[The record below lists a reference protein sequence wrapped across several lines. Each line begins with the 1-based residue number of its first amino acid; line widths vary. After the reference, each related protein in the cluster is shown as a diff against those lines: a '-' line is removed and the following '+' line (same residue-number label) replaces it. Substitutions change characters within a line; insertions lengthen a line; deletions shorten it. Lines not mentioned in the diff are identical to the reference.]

1 MAQGTRRL
9 YYAGA
14 SMSSPLRILAVD
26 VGTGTQD
33 ILLFESGKTI
43 ENCFKMVMPSP
54 TIIVAERIKRATERG
69 RPLLLTG
76 VTMGGG
82 PCHWAARDHALASFA
97 VAVTAEAGRT
107 FDDDLAM
114 VEQMGFEI
122 IDDAEAARREENP
135 DLLHIELQDFDAQAI
150 VTALRAFDVDTSVD
164 ALAIAVFDHGAAPPG
179 YSDRRFRFDYISQ
192 QMAEWGADPVERAL
206 AAFAS
211 PVASVHPDLTRLLAV
226 RTTISGTDRASLPLL
241 LMDTGPAALLG
252 ALGDPT
258 VRATAQGNS
267 IFVNVGN
274 FHVLAFHIVE
284 DHIRA
289 LFEHHTGLV
298 DGPKLVRLLRS
309 LADGTLTNREIFDDS
324 GHGALNLAEPPPPD
338 DPPTLCMV
346 TGPRRSMLANLR
358 TRWPIYMA
366 VPHGD
371 MMLSGCYGLLRAYA
385 AHFPE
390 SANAILSR
398 LVSTNL

>member
-1 MAQGTRRL
+1 M
-9 YYAGA
+9 
-14 SMSSPLRILAVD
+14 RILCID

-33 ILLFESGKTI
+33 ILLFDSSVEI
-43 ENCFKMVMPSP
+43 ENCVQLVMPSP
-54 TIIVAERIKRATERG
+54 TQIIARQVRAATEARHT
-69 RPLLLTG
+69 LLLAG

-82 PCHWAARDHALASFA
+82 PGAWAVEEHIK
-97 VAVTAEAGRT
+97 AGLPVYATPDAART
-107 FDDDLAM
+107 FDDDLDRVADM
-114 VEQMGFEI
+114 GVHVIDAAHLTDLWGQLGLDRATILQMQDVNLPA
-122 IDDAEAARREENP
+122 IDAS
-135 DLLHIELQDFDAQAI
+135 L
-150 VTALRAFDVDTSVD
+150 VAFNEPTEYD

-192 QMAEWGADPVERAL
+192 QMAEWSADPVERAL

-211 PVASVHPDLTRLLAV
+211 PAASVHPDLTRLLAV
-226 RTTISGTDRASLPLL
+226 RTTISGTDRAALPLL

-258 VRATAQGNS
+258 VRAASQGNS

-309 LADGTLTNREIFDDS
+309 LANGTLTNREIFDDS

-338 DPPTLCMV
+338 DTPTLCMV

-358 TRWPIYMA
+358 APWPVYMA

-390 SANAILSR
+390 SAPTILQR
-398 LVSTNL
+398 LDGTSPTQ

>member
-1 MAQGTRRL
+1 M
-9 YYAGA
+9 
-14 SMSSPLRILAVD
+14 RILCID

-33 ILLFESGKTI
+33 ILLFDSSTEI
-43 ENCFKMVMPSP
+43 ENCVQMVMPSP
-54 TIIVAERIKRATERG
+54 TQIVARQVRAATQAG
-69 RPLLLTG
+69 HTLLLSG

-82 PCHWAARDHALASFA
+82 PSAWAVEEHIKAGLAVYA
-97 VAVTAEAGRT
+97 TPDAART
-107 FDDDLAM
+107 FDDDLDRVA
-114 VEQMGFEI
+114 EMGVQVV
-122 IDDAEAARREENP
+122 DATRLADLWGELGTDRAT
-135 DLLHIELQDFDAQAI
+135 LLHLQDVNLPAIDAS
-150 VTALRAFDVDTSVD
+150 LLAFNEPADYD

-192 QMAEWGADPVERAL
+192 QMAQWGDDPVQRAL

-211 PVASVHPDLTRLLAV
+211 PSASVHPDLTRLLAV
-226 RTTISGTDRASLPLL
+226 RTTISESERATLPLL

-252 ALGDPT
+252 ALGDST
-258 VRATAQGNS
+258 VRAAAQGNAL
-267 IFVNVGN
+267 FVNVGN

-298 DGPKLVRLLRS
+298 DGPKLVRLLTS
-309 LADGTLTNREIFDDS
+309 LANGTLTNAEIFDDS
-324 GHGALNLAEPPPPD
+324 GHGALNIAEPPPAD

-346 TGPRRSMLANLR
+346 TGPRRTMLSGVQAP
-358 TRWPIYMA
+358 WPVYMA

-371 MMLSGCYGLLRAYA
+371 MMLSGCFGLLRAYA

-390 SANAILSR
+390 SATEILSR
-398 LVSTNL
+398 LDPSDPTA

>member
-1 MAQGTRRL
+1 M
-9 YYAGA
+9 
-14 SMSSPLRILAVD
+14 RILCID

-33 ILLFESGKTI
+33 ILLFDSSVEI
-43 ENCFKMVMPSP
+43 ENCVQLVMPSP
-54 TIIVAERIKRATERG
+54 TQIIARQVRAATKAG
-69 RPLLLTG
+69 NTLLLAG

-82 PCHWAARDHALASFA
+82 PGAWAVEEHIK
-97 VAVTAEAGRT
+97 AGLGVYATPDAART
-107 FDDDLAM
+107 FDDDLERVAEMGVQVVDAM
-114 VEQMGFEI
+114 QLADLWGQLGPDRATMLQME
-122 IDDAEAARREENP
+122 DVNLPAVDASLIAFNEP
-135 DLLHIELQDFDAQAI
+135 AQY
-150 VTALRAFDVDTSVD
+150 D

-192 QMAEWGADPVERAL
+192 QMGEWGDDPVERAL
-206 AAFAS
+206 AAFAAPS
-211 PVASVHPDLTRLLAV
+211 KAVHPDLTRLLAV
-226 RTTISGTDRASLPLL
+226 RTTVEESDRASLPLL

-258 VRATAQGNS
+258 VREAARGNS

-289 LFEHHTGLV
+289 LFEHHTGLL
-298 DGPKLVRLLRS
+298 DGHKLVRLLRS
-309 LADGTLTNREIFDDS
+309 LTDGTLTNKEIFDDS

-346 TGPRRSMLANLR
+346 TGPRRSMLADVGAP
-358 TRWPIYMA
+358 WPSYMA

-371 MMLSGCYGLLRAYA
+371 MMLSGCFGLLRAFA

-390 SANAILSR
+390 SADEILPR
-398 LVSTNL
+398 LNGPQATG